1 MALNVEFG
9 FYKNS
14 KSKCLLSQIFMQNFI
29 FFRFV
34 DILPDPGSLIVA
46 EPLDLNPGPEHCLQ
60 LINIS
65 VVPAG
70 FELF

>member
-1 MALNVEFG
+1 MLNLAST
-9 FYKNS
+9 K
-14 KSKCLLSQIFMQNFI
+14 IQNPNVYFLKY
-29 FFRFV
+29 FCRTSFSSEFV

-46 EPLDLNPGPEHCLQ
+46 EPLDLDPGPEHCLQ

-65 VVPAG
+65 IVPAG

>member
-1 MALNVEFG
+1 
-9 FYKNS
+9 
-14 KSKCLLSQIFMQNFI
+14 MQNFI
-29 FFRFV
+29 FFWFV

-70 FELF
+70 FELFWRKYNYPLNQLHENYSA